1 MAILWYSIIHSAP
14 LHRAQSCRC
23 LPSNSEPAHPLGLNS
38 SQPACPEHASPWS
51 AHRLGFFP
59 LPLPTSPLLSH
70 CIEVS
75 IKAPD
80 RRVSAL
86 MVAVPLAPA
95 GRHLSNSGQS
105 PGYTCRLYLW
115 SRVSEQIPTRSIN
128 GCMLN
133 EGFCM
138 TSSFILGAILC

>member
-1 MAILWYSIIHSAP
+1 
-14 LHRAQSCRC
+14 
-23 LPSNSEPAHPLGLNS
+23 
-38 SQPACPEHASPWS
+38 
-51 AHRLGFFP
+51 
-59 LPLPTSPLLSH
+59 
-70 CIEVS
+70 
-75 IKAPD
+75 
-80 RRVSAL
+80 

-138 TSSFILGAILC
+138 TSSFILSCHPMLGLGEEAEDHILGSWRRDVFSASPW